1 MKAEKQVITLTKVY
15 SQEMKAKKQV
25 ITFTKSSSLAIY
37 FKLHEHNLFYF
48 LFFRD
53 SLFVQLLLLVF
64 L

>member
-37 FKLHEHNLFYF
+37 FKLHEHNLFSF
-48 LFFRD
+48 L
-53 SLFVQLLLLVF
+53 
-64 L
+64 